1 MAPAPIVT
9 QEVGPGSIQPFD
21 LSCYT
26 HVLQENFSLAKSA
39 IQYGETQDK
48 EYRENICTWLVIIK
62 KDSFV
67 LVH

>member
-48 EYRENICTWLVIIK
+48 EYREKICT
-62 KDSFV
+62 
-67 LVH
+67 